1 MESFELILF
10 FALIGSVINWFA
22 WKRGYYNAPAFDEK
36 SLTRI
41 SLISLIGVFAIYL
54 GATMFLSMLIGKLF
68 YSYFVSNPINMI
80 NWTQLFTTLI
90 SALLLFFFARAAI
103 DKESL
108 LKIWKDKS
116 FSQKKSIGYDLGLG
130 IVSWLIAF
138 PLVMII
144 GELSDLF
151 IYYVFGTENY
161 DQVAVVYLKMTM
173 QHPPLLAIALFV
185 ILIAAPT
192 IEEFLFRG
200 ILQGWLKQHLGPKA
214 AILLAALGFAFF
226 HMAPS
231 QGWGNISLIVSLF
244 VFACFLGFVY
254 EKQRSLFASIG
265 LHIAFNAVSTL
276 RILFT
281 ADS

>member
-10 FALIGSVINWFA
+10 FSLMGAVTNWLA
-22 WKRGYYNAPAFDEK
+22 WKRDYYKAPSFHEK
-36 SLTRI
+36 SSVRI
-41 SLISLIGVFAIYL
+41 SLLSLVGVFAIYL
-54 GATMFLSMLIGKLF
+54 GATMLLSALIGKSF
-68 YSYFVSNPINMI
+68 YSYFISNPIVMI
-80 NWTQLFTTLI
+80 NWTQLFTTLV
-90 SALLLFFFARAAI
+90 SALLILIFVRKTI
-103 DKESL
+103 DRESL
-108 LKIWKDKS
+108 IKIWKDKS
-116 FSQKKSIGYDLGLG
+116 FSQTKLIWYDLALG
-130 IVSWLIAF
+130 ITSWFIAF
-138 PLVMII
+138 PFVMVI

-151 IYYVFGTENY
+151 IYYVFGTESY

-200 ILQGWLKQHLGPKA
+200 ILQGWLRQHLGPKA

-231 QGWGNISLIVSLF
+231 QGWGNISLVISLF

-276 RILFT
+276 RILFM
-281 ADS
+281 ADT